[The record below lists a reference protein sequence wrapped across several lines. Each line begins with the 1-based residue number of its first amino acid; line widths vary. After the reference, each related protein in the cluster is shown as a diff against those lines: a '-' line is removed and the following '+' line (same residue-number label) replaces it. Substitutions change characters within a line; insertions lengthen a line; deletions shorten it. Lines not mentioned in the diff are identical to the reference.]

1 MPRVG
6 RDSGGRRVYEHE
18 HVEHLVF
25 LERMRRTGM
34 SVAALRTLTELSMKG
49 WRTLAERQ
57 DLLRAHRARVVEA
70 IADLRAALYLIDA
83 KIGYYAEWAAKKKRP
98 GKDVRRTAGN
108 RRRARA

>member
-6 RDSGGRRVYEHE
+6 RDSGGRRVYENE
-18 HVEHLVF
+18 HVEHLIF

-34 SVAALRTLTELSMKG
+34 SVAAMRALTELSLQG

-70 IADLRAALYLIDA
+70 IEDLRTALDLIDA

-98 GKDVRRTAGN
+98 GKDVEKIDGRRG
-108 RRRARA
+108 ARA